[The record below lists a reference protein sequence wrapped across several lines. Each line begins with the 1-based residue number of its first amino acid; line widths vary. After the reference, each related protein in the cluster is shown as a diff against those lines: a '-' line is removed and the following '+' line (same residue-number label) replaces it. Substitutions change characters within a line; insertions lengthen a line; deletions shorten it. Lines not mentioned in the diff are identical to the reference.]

1 MEVNPP
7 PAPKPQPPPA
17 QKKGRASR
25 KKAADVKPVEAAQAK
40 PVEVIA
46 EPPTSGPNTPG
57 PSPGPTGPRL
67 APMLTQDQM
76 KEYTRKFEGALD
88 RAKSAV
94 VLIQGKALN
103 TEQKETVTTIKS
115 FVAQAEQAREQD
127 LVSAVSLAERA
138 DLLSRDLLDRL
149 R

>member
-1 MEVNPP
+1 ML
-7 PAPKPQPPPA
+7 PA
-17 QKKGRASR
+17 
-25 KKAADVKPVEAAQAK
+25 
-40 PVEVIA
+40 
-46 EPPTSGPNTPG
+46 
-57 PSPGPTGPRL
+57 
-67 APMLTQDQM
+67 DQV
-76 KEYTRKFEGALD
+76 KEYAKKLEGALE

-94 VLIQGKALN
+94 VIIQSKNLN
-103 TEQKETVTTIKS
+103 NEQKDTFSTIKS